1 MFYINNVDIF
11 TLFHRDQYMIFVLIQ
26 KPICSSGDSEA
37 ESEIMM
43 IFVVV
48 LVFRKLSTLWNI
60 DITIG

>member
-26 KPICSSGDSEA
+26 NQFVSSGDSEA

-43 IFVVV
+43 I
-48 LVFRKLSTLWNI
+48 SS
-60 DITIG
+60 

>member
-11 TLFHRDQYMIFVLIQ
+11 TLFHCDQYMIFVFDS

-43 IFVVV
+43 I
-48 LVFRKLSTLWNI
+48 SS
-60 DITIG
+60 